1 MMASNDRSQ
10 VNAIVAVCA
19 FCGRWRDSLDQ
30 WHVPPTVVHP
40 LVDLRIIDLTHTYC
54 PACLRENTQ
63 TLGPHATEI
72 ADRKDAEAEAKIGQD
87 HDPDDLVWNLITA
100 YAGKEL
106 VTVPLGDTLYAQN
119 GQFMSV

>member
-1 MMASNDRSQ
+1 MMASNNNGQ

-30 WHVPPTVVHP
+30 WHIPPQVVHP
-40 LVDLRIIDLTHTYC
+40 LVDLRLIELSHTYC
-54 PACLRENTQ
+54 PSCLRENSKL
-63 TLGPHATEI
+63 LGPHAIEI
-72 ADRKDAEAEAKIGQD
+72 ADTFEAKAQLKIGQE

-106 VTVPLGDTLYAQN
+106 VAA
-119 GQFMSV
+119 